1 MRQTDETE
9 GQRRMR
15 FMVIRKADEETEAGV
30 LPSTELLEAMGRYI
44 EELVKAG
51 VMLAGEGLMASDRGA
66 LVSFD
71 GAGGTTV
78 LDGPFAEAKELVAG
92 FSILRADSLE
102 EVIELVKKWP
112 VEDGHGNA
120 EIEIRQVHEAEDFGD
135 ALTDENRTYT
145 AELNDHTN

>member
-1 MRQTDETE
+1 
-9 GQRRMR
+9 MR

-30 LPSTELLEAMGRYI
+30 MPSTELLTAMGRYN

-71 GAGGTTV
+71 GAGGTKV
-78 LDGPFAEAKELVAG
+78 LDGPFAEAKELIAG

-120 EIEIRQVHEAEDFGD
+120 EIEIRQVQEAEDFGD
-135 ALTDENRTYT
+135 ALTDENRKYT
-145 AELNDHTN
+145 ADLNGSLKEH